1 MIKSSMP
8 GARFTGLTQHGRER
22 KSHSCG
28 TRGGFAETR
37 TGLEFVLGRGALLDR
52 DSRKRIPIGE
62 TIWVGSAM
70 LELQENLMCL

>member
-1 MIKSSMP
+1 MITSNMP
-8 GARFTGLTQHGRER
+8 GARFMGLTQCGGER

-37 TGLEFVLGRGALLDR
+37 TELEFVLGRGLR
-52 DSRKRIPIGE
+52 QTDSRKRIPIGE
-62 TIWVGSAM
+62 TTWVGSAM